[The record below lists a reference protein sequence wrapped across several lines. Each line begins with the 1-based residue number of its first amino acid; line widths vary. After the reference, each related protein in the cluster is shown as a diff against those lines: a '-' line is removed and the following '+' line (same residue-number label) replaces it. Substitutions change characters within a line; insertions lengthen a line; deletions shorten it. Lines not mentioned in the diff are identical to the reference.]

1 MKYAEKISCSKKKE
15 RKYQLGKTA
24 KVSTHCVAI
33 WVHQL
38 FPKCLEVGPQTTVLA
53 ALMPAWKLPGTG
65 ATSSGGFWLSAAQI
79 AQLTTKQGLAA
90 FTLFL
95 YVQVYLLLLLSLGNA
110 ALLFVLD
117 QLFHFEFW
125 SFFNSVKYLTLS
137 LSLKIQA
144 MFPKKFPTISIT
156 LNLRTHALNIK
167 CSWNNK

>member
-1 MKYAEKISCSKKKE
+1 MKYAEKISCSKKRK
-15 RKYQLGKTA
+15 RKYQLSKTV

-38 FPKCLEVGPQTTVLA
+38 FPKCLEVGQRQGPQTTVLA

-95 YVQVYLLLLLSLGNA
+95 YVQIYLLLLLSLGNA

-125 SFFNSVKYLTLS
+125 SFFNFVKYLS
-137 LSLKIQA
+137 LSLS
-144 MFPKKFPTISIT
+144 KFRPCFQK
-156 LNLRTHALNIK
+156 NFLRYPSHWIFGHMH
-167 CSWNNK
+167 